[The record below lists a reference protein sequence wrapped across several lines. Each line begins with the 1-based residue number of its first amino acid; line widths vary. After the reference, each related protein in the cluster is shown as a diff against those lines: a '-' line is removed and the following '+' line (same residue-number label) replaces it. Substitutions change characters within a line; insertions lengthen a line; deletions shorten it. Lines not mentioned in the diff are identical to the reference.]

1 MFGGGRPGLGPL
13 PNLSG
18 LDADEKFRVKRLKRW
33 KGIKDIEKKLYS
45 EMDPE
50 ETTPLLPWY
59 IVDGSNLFFNA
70 ERPEHSDPKVKA
82 DVDKTRSTVANVAYE
97 VRSKGGGPGHL
108 VIILKPESYDNAF
121 GDVDESKRWMTRKQ
135 SRTRHLNLL
144 RPLMNDK
151 SKIFLIVAGVPK
163 CKDGPRGPCLEQYRN
178 PAQRPRQLCSLK
190 PGVFGPDRT
199 NRDHLFCEYDD
210 WYLSTLYLEY
220 VQNGFGPYRK
230 YLDEELH
237 VERDPRYLQSFAP
250 SVCPTGPD
258 RVPVQ
263 VVPRPGTAPQTPCPQ
278 TLPNG
283 VMFVSN
289 EQNVMMTKS
298 KMNLLQATYETEL
311 GDAVETTLYR
321 LYWNPRQLGF

>member
-121 GDVDESKRWMTRKQ
+121 GDVDESKRW
-135 SRTRHLNLL
+135 
-144 RPLMNDK
+144 
-151 SKIFLIVAGVPK
+151 
-163 CKDGPRGPCLEQYRN
+163 
-178 PAQRPRQLCSLK
+178 
-190 PGVFGPDRT
+190 
-199 NRDHLFCEYDD
+199 
-210 WYLSTLYLEY
+210 
-220 VQNGFGPYRK
+220 
-230 YLDEELH
+230 
-237 VERDPRYLQSFAP
+237 
-250 SVCPTGPD
+250 
-258 RVPVQ
+258 
-263 VVPRPGTAPQTPCPQ
+263 
-278 TLPNG
+278 
-283 VMFVSN
+283 
-289 EQNVMMTKS
+289 
-298 KMNLLQATYETEL
+298 
-311 GDAVETTLYR
+311 
-321 LYWNPRQLGF
+321 